1 MGLGGARRLVNE
13 FTIESKPGAGTTV
26 TLTRWK

>member
-13 FTIESKPGAGTTV
+13 FRIESRSGQGTKV